1 MSTSSFSSPQV
12 HPKVA
17 EKLKALMVEWAELF
31 QKDPQL
37 SLISATIKSLKE
49 DGVSFPTANTQ
60 VFLLSAIGSHCV
72 IQLSINTN
80 TDALTAAAA
89 FWPRCMTLE
98 FGWVYCLSDFLRPN
112 FAYFFSY
119 SVCISCTCRSQK
131 SVTDVSVSPC
141 CHAMSAV

>member
-1 MSTSSFSSPQV
+1 MSTSSFASPQV

-17 EKLKALMVEWAELF
+17 EKLKALMVEWAENF

-72 IQLSINTN
+72 IS
-80 TDALTAAAA
+80 
-89 FWPRCMTLE
+89 
-98 FGWVYCLSDFLRPN
+98 
-112 FAYFFSY
+112 
-119 SVCISCTCRSQK
+119 SV
-131 SVTDVSVSPC
+131 
-141 CHAMSAV
+141 H